1 MKNFLFLI
9 FLIPFLSNCQSEK
22 TAISKYPAK
31 VGNIIFDE
39 KVDDINFKRCISDD
53 RFMYQ
58 YYNDSKGFQYK
69 GEKYEIE
76 KKLKSLSLKELSGKS
91 GYITIRFVVNCEGK
105 TGLFRMKQMN
115 EDYKE
120 FVFDEK
126 LSNQLLIFTKSL
138 NGWAPKEIEG
148 KKIDYYQYLTY
159 KIENG
164 QVSEILP

>member
-1 MKNFLFLI
+1 MI
-9 FLIPFLSNCQSEK
+9 VSCQTEK
-22 TAISKYPAK
+22 GATSKYHAQ
-31 VGNIIFDE
+31 VGDIIFDE
-39 KVDDINFKRCISDD
+39 KIDDVNFKKCISDD
-53 RFMYQ
+53 QFMFQ

-76 KKLKSLSLKELSGKS
+76 KKLKSLNLKSLKKEN
-91 GYITIRFVVNCEGK
+91 GYITIRFLVNCEGK
-105 TGLFRMKQMN
+105 TGWFRMQQMN
-115 EDYKE
+115 EDYKKY
-120 FVFDEK
+120 VFDEK

-138 NGWAPKEIEG
+138 NGWIPKEIEE